1 MIFVDS
7 SFFFALASE
16 EDPDHE
22 RVREVFQEFDPK
34 RLRDLWLTTNHI
46 VSETIT
52 LTRSSGGH
60 REAVSMGR
68 RLYKEILARIH
79 WATPEEEKKAF
90 ADAWEYLQNN
100 RPCSIYYYSK
110 YERTIYR
117 KLQQKYPDI
126 CTGDDIE
133 DLFDPVHAVDLY
145 YDVVKKATDWPTIDF
160 SIKTLAKFLGFAW
173 RDTHPSG
180 AASIEWFDR
189 WVKTGDPSIRQ
200 RILEYN
206 EDDCIA
212 TRVLL
217 DGIKSL

>member
-90 ADAWEYLQNN
+90 DYLV
-100 RPCSIYYYSK
+100 RYHDKDYS
-110 YERTIYR
+110 
-117 KLQQKYPDI
+117 
-126 CTGDDIE
+126 
-133 DLFDPVHAVDLY
+133 AVDCLSFVIMEKY
-145 YDVVKKATDWPTIDF
+145 GIQEALTIDSDF
-160 SIKTLAKFLGFAW
+160 
-173 RDTHPSG
+173 THRFVARPG
-180 AASIEWFDR
+180 
-189 WVKTGDPSIRQ
+189 PQ
-200 RILEYN
+200 
-206 EDDCIA
+206 
-212 TRVLL
+212 
-217 DGIKSL
+217 